1 MKNISST
8 SDNRMRELMKKH
20 GIESPPSGLSQ
31 KIMERINKEG
41 KLEVQKQPKW
51 KTIFLKWMPF
61 LTIFFMAV
69 LTWAYYIFY
78 LNESAPISGVS
89 ETFWLPLYKTMT
101 SLFDFLNQI
110 SFSPFVFISIAS
122 ILLLLA
128 IDKIIIRMIHTL

>member
-1 MKNISST
+1 MKNINST
-8 SDNRMRELMKKH
+8 SDERMRELMKKY
-20 GIESPPSGLSQ
+20 GTESPPSGLSQ

-41 KLEVQKQPKW
+41 NLEVQKQPKW

-61 LTIFFMAV
+61 LAIFFMAV

-78 LNESAPISGVS
+78 LNESAPISGLS